1 MTVNAARHGDIGM
14 AAAAPSPPPPL
25 ALRIVDIQHAQAKPL
40 PGLDPCFS
48 PLTGEA
54 LEQIPVIRIYGA
66 TPAGQKACLHL
77 HGVSHR
83 RCAHYV
89 ALWHTSSCD
98 PLDWSICC
106 RPIVQTAC
114 TAGTWTAPGT
124 AAHTEARCG
133 AGAPI
138 LLHPVR

>member
-1 MTVNAARHGDIGM
+1 MTVNATAARHGDGGTSA

-54 LEQIPVIRIYGA
+54 LELVPVIRIYGA

-77 HGVSHR
+77 HGVRHR
-83 RCAHYV
+83 RCAH
-89 ALWHTSSCD
+89 
-98 PLDWSICC
+98 
-106 RPIVQTAC
+106 
-114 TAGTWTAPGT
+114 
-124 AAHTEARCG
+124 
-133 AGAPI
+133 
-138 LLHPVR
+138 